1 MWDRMP
7 KLRLLISVLIYTLML
22 GGGYAV
28 YWLVQRPD
36 FMQVQQ
42 VEVSKQLKHVNAVD
56 VLSVVHR
63 EMRGNFFTVDIAHLR
78 KVLEQ
83 LPWVRRVNIQR
94 SFPDRLTV
102 RVEEFR
108 AHARW
113 NQDMLISPD
122 GEAFWVPDA
131 KSQALPLLAGPDG
144 TEKQVIEKYAE
155 FNQELEKIHLQIKQ
169 LTLSSRHAWQVRL
182 DNDIVLELG
191 RENMKLRLGRFVAAY
206 PEHFAGGR
214 NMIKQVDLRYR
225 NGFAVQ
231 W

>member
-22 GGGYAV
+22 GGGYAG
-28 YWLVQRPD
+28 YWLMQRPD
-36 FMQVQQ
+36 FMPVQQ
-42 VEVSKQLKHVNAVD
+42 VEVSKQLQHVKAVD

-63 EMRGNFFTVDIAHLR
+63 EMCGNFFTVDIVHLR
-78 KVLEQ
+78 KMLEQ
-83 LPWVRRVNIQR
+83 LPWVRRVDIQR

-102 RVEEFR
+102 NVEEFR
-108 AHARW
+108 ARARW
-113 NQDMLISPD
+113 NQGMLVSPD

-131 KSQALPLLAGPDG
+131 KTQALPQLAGPDG
-144 TEKQVIEKYAE
+144 TEKLVVEKYAE
-155 FNQELEKIHLQIKQ
+155 FNQDLEKIHLQVKQ
-169 LTLSSRHAWQVRL
+169 LTLSSRRAWQVRL

-191 RENMKLRLGRFVAAY
+191 RENMKVRLARFVAAY
-206 PEHFAGGR
+206 PEHFAGAR

-225 NGFAVQ
+225 SGFAVQ

>member
-22 GGGYAV
+22 GGSYTGY
-28 YWLVQRPD
+28 WMVQRPD
-36 FMQVQQ
+36 FLPVQQ
-42 VEVSKQLKHVNAVD
+42 IEVSKQLQHVKAVD

-78 KVLEQ
+78 KMLEQ
-83 LPWVRRVNIQR
+83 LPWVRRVDIQR

-102 RVEEFR
+102 NIEEFS

-113 NQDMLISPD
+113 NQGMLVSPD
-122 GEAFWVPDA
+122 GETFWVPDA
-131 KSQALPLLAGPDG
+131 KAQALPQFTGPEG
-144 TEKQVIEKYAE
+144 TEKAVVEKYAE

-169 LTLSSRHAWQVRL
+169 INLSSRRAWQVHL
-182 DNDIVLELG
+182 NNDIVLELG
-191 RENMKLRLGRFVAAY
+191 RENMKLRLARFVTAY
-206 PEHFAGGR
+206 PEHFAGAR
-214 NMIKQVDLRYR
+214 NMIKQADLRYR
-225 NGFAVQ
+225 SGFAVQ

>member
-7 KLRLLISVLIYTLML
+7 KLRILISVLIYSLML
-22 GGGYAV
+22 GGGYAG
-28 YWLVQRPD
+28 YALLQRPD
-36 FMQVQQ
+36 FLPVQQ
-42 VEVSKQLKHVNAVD
+42 VEVPKQMQHVKAVD

-78 KVLEQ
+78 QMIER
-83 LPWVRRVNIQR
+83 LPWVRQVDIQR

-102 RVEEFR
+102 NIVEFQ

-113 NQDMLISPD
+113 NQGMLLSAD
-122 GEAFWVPDA
+122 GQAFWVSDA
-131 KSQALPLLAGPDG
+131 KNETLPQLIGPEG
-144 TEKQVIEKYAE
+144 TEKLVLEKYAE
-155 FNQELEKIHLQIKQ
+155 FSQELEKQHLQIKQ
-169 LTLSSRHAWQVRL
+169 LTLSPRRAWQVRL
-182 DNDIVLELG
+182 DNDIVVELG
-191 RENMKLRLGRFVAAY
+191 RENMKLRLARFVAAY
-206 PEHFAGGR
+206 PEHFAGAR